1 VDRAAR
7 LSRGGFAGSFVV
19 MRGGR
24 LGRRLSGRA
33 RRCCERAG
41 GAGIGR
47 GGDWPEHR
55 GGGVGRGDRGFE
67 PRGWIG
73 VSDRLLMANRDI
85 GR

>member
-1 VDRAAR
+1 
-7 LSRGGFAGSFVV
+7 

-33 RRCCERAG
+33 HSGGERAG
-41 GAGIGR
+41 GAGMGR

-55 GGGVGRGDRGFE
+55 GGGVEREDWGFE

-73 VSDRLLMANRDI
+73 VSDRLLMENRDI